1 MGSQLICG
9 NCKSPLGISSI
20 PDAGGLLNSGRQLR
34 CPSCGSGFI
43 AEIFP
48 ALFRD
53 PEAGLGRA
61 VVAAEGQA
69 ACFYHPLKK
78 AEVPCDSCG
87 RFLCALCDVELNGGH
102 LCPNCL
108 QSGRK
113 KGQLRNLENERVLY
127 DQIALSLSLLPLIF
141 WPATLVTAP
150 IAFYMAIR
158 HWNTAVSLAP
168 RMCRLRFILAMLF
181 SLPQIV
187 GWLFLFGYLLKRVL

>member
-1 MGSQLICG
+1 
-9 NCKSPLGISSI
+9 
-20 PDAGGLLNSGRQLR
+20 
-34 CPSCGSGFI
+34 
-43 AEIFP
+43 
-48 ALFRD
+48 
-53 PEAGLGRA
+53 
-61 VVAAEGQA
+61 
-69 ACFYHPLKK
+69 
-78 AEVPCDSCG
+78 
-87 RFLCALCDVELNGGH
+87 
-102 LCPNCL
+102 
-108 QSGRK
+108 
-113 KGQLRNLENERVLY
+113 LRNLENERVLY